1 MVFWR
6 KPVEWAD
13 AIAERVRCGHGQWL
27 TQSTGKSPR
36 STSSERA
43 VTAQTRRCCAGGG
56 DRFPGLDRDAVQRYA
71 WGLLQWH
78 RCAPAEAKP
87 LAHCTPAYASLCVG
101 HVARPIPPS
110 CISPTRT
117 VLTSV
122 VARPELADMDER
134 VLTRALRILEEQGKA
149 VVIDDDEEPG
159 VKFF

>member
-1 MVFWR
+1 MQV
-6 KPVEWAD
+6 VE
-13 AIAERVRCGHGQWL
+13 IGFQGSTETLFNVMHGDF
-27 TQSTGKSPR
+27 SSGTG
-36 STSSERA
+36 A
-43 VTAQTRRCCAGGG
+43 
-56 DRFPGLDRDAVQRYA
+56 
-71 WGLLQWH
+71 H
-78 RCAPAEAKP
+78 P
-87 LAHCTPAYASLCVG
+87 LRLNPWAHCTPAYASLCVG